1 MFPDFE
7 KEEVG
12 VLLLGVAGAIPWT
25 YRFNWENKQLV
36 TGLDG
41 RFLKTLTYAEYLE
54 EVAKKIL
61 NTKRFQ
67 YSIYSERMGVDF
79 LDDIGK
85 LRNQLSLPAIKVQ
98 VEEALEAHSEIE
110 QAEVT
115 DIHFEHEQVVFT
127 VAIEG
132 VRGKTRVEVNVWQ
145 R

>member
-1 MFPDFE
+1 MFPDIE

-12 VLLLGVAGAIPWT
+12 VLLQQEIGAIPWT
-25 YRFNWENKQLV
+25 YRFNWETKQLV

-41 RFLKTLTYAEYLE
+41 RYLKTTTYDEYLE

-67 YSIYSERMGVDF
+67 YSIYSDRMGVDF
-79 LDDIGK
+79 LRDIGK
-85 LRNQLSLPAIKVQ
+85 LRNQVSLPDIKVQ

-110 QAEVT
+110 RADVV
-115 DIHFEHEQVVFT
+115 DIHFEHNQVVFT
-127 VAIEG
+127 VEIEG
-132 VRGKTRVEVNVWQ
+132 VRGKTKVEVNVWQ